1 MRRCYRL
8 DFLQFHNKLSPLSD
22 RSAAELLQRIDL
34 KLNTTASVFMQAS
47 QDPAETAASKKRIFI
62 VEDHPVFRQGLTH
75 IINAEN
81 DLAVC
86 GHAGDVTSAMDAI
99 PELGPDLAVVD
110 ISLPGKNGLELIKEL
125 RAANSQIKILVVSM
139 HDEAL
144 YAGRVL
150 RAGGDG
156 YIMKQE
162 DPEEIVNAIRDILA
176 GHLYVSEEIF
186 SVKPH
191 GSGKSAANGH
201 ASKRPLQDLTDQE
214 LEILELIGQGKTNSQ
229 IATELQLRPA
239 DVSARSADI
248 RKKLNLARSKDLLRY
263 AVCWVETGVA

>member
-1 MRRCYRL
+1 
-8 DFLQFHNKLSPLSD
+8 
-22 RSAAELLQRIDL
+22 
-34 KLNTTASVFMQAS
+34 MQAI
-47 QDPAETAASKKRIFI
+47 QDPTETAVAKKRVFI

-75 IINAEN
+75 IINAEK

-86 GHAGDVTSAMDAI
+86 GQAGDVNSALGAI
-99 PELGPDLAVVD
+99 PELEPDLAVVD

-125 RAANSQIKILVVSM
+125 RATNDRIKILVVSM

-176 GHLYVSEEIF
+176 GHLYVSEEVF
-186 SVKPH
+186 SVKPRAT
-191 GSGKSAANGH
+191 GKSAANSQT
-201 ASKRPLQDLTDQE
+201 AKRPLQDLTDQE
-214 LEILELIGQGKTNSQ
+214 LEILELIGQGKTNGQ
-229 IATELQLRPA
+229 IANELH
-239 DVSARSADI
+239 VNSEEISARTVEI
-248 RKKLNLARSKDLLRY
+248 RKKLNLAKSKDLLRY
-263 AVCWVETGVA
+263 AVCWVETGVS

>member
-1 MRRCYRL
+1 
-8 DFLQFHNKLSPLSD
+8 
-22 RSAAELLQRIDL
+22 
-34 KLNTTASVFMQAS
+34 MQAIL
-47 QDPAETAASKKRIFI
+47 DPPTTVATKSRIFI

-75 IINAEN
+75 IINSEKDLTVCGQAGEVASALAAIN
-81 DLAVC
+81 DLK
-86 GHAGDVTSAMDAI
+86 
-99 PELGPDLAVVD
+99 PDLAVVD

-125 RAANSQIKILVVSM
+125 RASENRIKVLVVSM

-176 GHLYVSEEIF
+176 GHLYVSEEVF
-186 SVKPH
+186 SVRPRTASKPSAS
-191 GSGKSAANGH
+191 SGTN
-201 ASKRPLQDLTDQE
+201 KRPLQDLTDQE

-229 IATELQLRPA
+229 IASELHMSSS
-239 DVSARSADI
+239 DVSATSAEI